1 MDFFMAFSHTMKS
14 ILSNPIISG
23 MLIGFALFLYARAL
37 LKSRQLSKEVKKLR
51 EHLHTKLEI
60 ESSDNERR
68 KAETEKLKQERDNLR
83 NTVQVLSQKSGRQEL
98 RQAQILQKTAEI
110 MFEKSPGFAPAWQ
123 ATIKEAEEE
132 MRSAEKGLIPFIKRM
147 TGSASKPLDNSTSRK
162 KTLELEDPEN

>member
-1 MDFFMAFSHTMKS
+1 MDFISTLTT

-23 MLIGFALFLYARAL
+23 MLIGFFVFLYIRTL
-37 LKSRQLSKEVKKLR
+37 FKIRRLGKEVKKLKD
-51 EHLHTKLEI
+51 HLHTKFEI

-68 KAETEKLKQERDNLR
+68 KTESEKLKQERDNLR
-83 NTVQVLSQKSGRQEL
+83 NTVQILSQKPGRQEQ

-132 MRSAEKGLIPFIKRM
+132 MRNTENGFIPFIKRM
-147 TGSASKPLDNSTSRK
+147 AGSAGKSSDSLSRK
-162 KTLELEDPEN
+162 KNLELEEPES